1 MRIYSHLKHQLTNY
15 QANAVLGA
23 HNFSY
28 LEERVSYCSI
38 EQKMYVRRL
47 LLCTEYTGAHHW
59 YRRRASGVPNG
70 QKDAVGTGKAL
81 LVYQQGQDIS
91 VGPVEG
97 NCGRTVGVIP
107 DSHPSTLGAALS
119 FQIQTTII
127 PGEKMV
133 VIHPG
138 RHHWLESGAES
149 HFFHPIHKPG
159 IFRHTLSYMTTMEIG
174 SFTYRFLRRTIN
186 GAQLFKYQRYKRNV
200 GQLLYNF
207 ITVR

>member
-15 QANAVLGA
+15 QVNAVLGA

-28 LEERVSYCSI
+28 LEGRVSYCSI

-59 YRRRASGVPNG
+59 YRKRASGVPNG
-70 QKDAVGTGKAL
+70 QKDAVGTGNAL
-81 LVYQQGQDIS
+81 LVHQQGQDIS

-138 RHHWLESGAES
+138 RHH
-149 HFFHPIHKPG
+149 
-159 IFRHTLSYMTTMEIG
+159 
-174 SFTYRFLRRTIN
+174 
-186 GAQLFKYQRYKRNV
+186 
-200 GQLLYNF
+200 
-207 ITVR
+207 

>member
-1 MRIYSHLKHQLTNY
+1 MRIYSHLEHQLTNY

-28 LEERVSYCSI
+28 LEERVSDCSI
-38 EQKMYVRRL
+38 EQKMYVMRSL
-47 LLCTEYTGAHHW
+47 YA
-59 YRRRASGVPNG
+59 PNIQG
-70 QKDAVGTGKAL
+70 HIGTGNAL

-91 VGPVEG
+91 FGPVEG

-119 FQIQTTII
+119 FQTQTTII

-138 RHHWLESGAES
+138 RHH
-149 HFFHPIHKPG
+149 
-159 IFRHTLSYMTTMEIG
+159 
-174 SFTYRFLRRTIN
+174 
-186 GAQLFKYQRYKRNV
+186 
-200 GQLLYNF
+200 
-207 ITVR
+207 

>member
-1 MRIYSHLKHQLTNY
+1 MFLGNIYKLTTFLHIVPTLVYQMDKKMPLVQEKH
-15 QANAVLGA
+15 
-23 HNFSY
+23 F
-28 LEERVSYCSI
+28 
-38 EQKMYVRRL
+38 
-47 LLCTEYTGAHHW
+47 
-59 YRRRASGVPNG
+59 
-70 QKDAVGTGKAL
+70 

-138 RHHWLESGAES
+138 RHH
-149 HFFHPIHKPG
+149 
-159 IFRHTLSYMTTMEIG
+159 
-174 SFTYRFLRRTIN
+174 
-186 GAQLFKYQRYKRNV
+186 
-200 GQLLYNF
+200 
-207 ITVR
+207 

>member
-1 MRIYSHLKHQLTNY
+1 MRIYSHLEHQLTNY
-15 QANAVLGA
+15 QANAVSGA

-91 VGPVEG
+91 FGPVEG

-138 RHHWLESGAES
+138 RHH
-149 HFFHPIHKPG
+149 
-159 IFRHTLSYMTTMEIG
+159 
-174 SFTYRFLRRTIN
+174 
-186 GAQLFKYQRYKRNV
+186 
-200 GQLLYNF
+200 
-207 ITVR
+207 

>member
-1 MRIYSHLKHQLTNY
+1 MRIYSHLEHQLTNY

-38 EQKMYVRRL
+38 EQKMYVMRPLYAPNIQGRIGTGNAL
-47 LLCTEYTGAHHW
+47 LVYQMESEMCW
-59 YRRRASGVPNG
+59 YRKRASGVPNG
-70 QKDAVGTGKAL
+70 QKDAVGTGNAL

-91 VGPVEG
+91 FGPVEG

-138 RHHWLESGAES
+138 RHH
-149 HFFHPIHKPG
+149 
-159 IFRHTLSYMTTMEIG
+159 
-174 SFTYRFLRRTIN
+174 
-186 GAQLFKYQRYKRNV
+186 
-200 GQLLYNF
+200 
-207 ITVR
+207 

>member
-1 MRIYSHLKHQLTNY
+1 MRIYSHLEHQLTNY
-15 QANAVLGA
+15 QTNAVLGA

-70 QKDAVGTGKAL
+70 QKDAVGTGNAL

-138 RHHWLESGAES
+138 RHH
-149 HFFHPIHKPG
+149 
-159 IFRHTLSYMTTMEIG
+159 
-174 SFTYRFLRRTIN
+174 
-186 GAQLFKYQRYKRNV
+186 
-200 GQLLYNF
+200 
-207 ITVR
+207 

>member
-1 MRIYSHLKHQLTNY
+1 MRIYSHLEHQLTNY

-59 YRRRASGVPNG
+59 YRKRASGVPNG
-70 QKDAVGTGKAL
+70 QKDAVGTGNAL

-138 RHHWLESGAES
+138 RHH
-149 HFFHPIHKPG
+149 
-159 IFRHTLSYMTTMEIG
+159 
-174 SFTYRFLRRTIN
+174 
-186 GAQLFKYQRYKRNV
+186 
-200 GQLLYNF
+200 
-207 ITVR
+207 

>member
-1 MRIYSHLKHQLTNY
+1 MRIYSHLEHQLANY

-28 LEERVSYCSI
+28 LEGRVSYCSI

-59 YRRRASGVPNG
+59 YRKRASGVPNG
-70 QKDAVGTGKAL
+70 QKDAVGTGNAL

-91 VGPVEG
+91 FGPVEG
-97 NCGRTVGVIP
+97 KCGRTVGVIP

-138 RHHWLESGAES
+138 RHS
-149 HFFHPIHKPG
+149 
-159 IFRHTLSYMTTMEIG
+159 
-174 SFTYRFLRRTIN
+174 
-186 GAQLFKYQRYKRNV
+186 
-200 GQLLYNF
+200 
-207 ITVR
+207 

>member
-1 MRIYSHLKHQLTNY
+1 
-15 QANAVLGA
+15 
-23 HNFSY
+23 
-28 LEERVSYCSI
+28 
-38 EQKMYVRRL
+38 MYVRRL
-47 LLCTEYTGAHHW
+47 LLCIEYTGAHHW

-70 QKDAVGTGKAL
+70 LKDAVGTGDAL
-81 LVYQQGQDIS
+81 LVYQRGQDIS

-138 RHHWLESGAES
+138 RHH
-149 HFFHPIHKPG
+149 
-159 IFRHTLSYMTTMEIG
+159 
-174 SFTYRFLRRTIN
+174 
-186 GAQLFKYQRYKRNV
+186 
-200 GQLLYNF
+200 
-207 ITVR
+207 

>member
-15 QANAVLGA
+15 QVNAVLGA

-28 LEERVSYCSI
+28 LEGRVSYCSI

-59 YRRRASGVPNG
+59 YRKRASGVPNG
-70 QKDAVGTGKAL
+70 QKDAVGTGNAL
-81 LVYQQGQDIS
+81 LVYQRGQDIS

-138 RHHWLESGAES
+138 RHS
-149 HFFHPIHKPG
+149 
-159 IFRHTLSYMTTMEIG
+159 
-174 SFTYRFLRRTIN
+174 
-186 GAQLFKYQRYKRNV
+186 
-200 GQLLYNF
+200 
-207 ITVR
+207 